1 MSAVSRAFV
10 YEKRDSWL
18 YRLNPYVKI
27 AAGLVLIV
35 ASLAFFSFEKT
46 LSLFALMLIL
56 SASAKKLKMN
66 SGSLALSAP
75 FAAIIFIAEFLLGR
89 NFLTGF
95 AYALRFVNL
104 VFSSSIIFT
113 SVSPDEIDYMVRKA
127 LRSRDFSFLI
137 STTYKFIPVLASD
150 ISQIIEVQ
158 KARGV
163 DFDTKNILK
172 LLKNYYTI
180 LVPLFVVSIVR
191 SQQLAEALELRGYG
205 ASDKPTF
212 IYEYPFRTSDVLFMI
227 LILALTVY
235 IGMFV

>member
-10 YEKRDSWL
+10 YEQKDSWL

-27 AAGLVLIV
+27 AAGLMLIV
-35 ASLAFFSFEKT
+35 ASLAFFSFKKT
-46 LSLFALMLIL
+46 LLLFVLMLIL

-66 SGSLALSAP
+66 SGSLAISAP

-89 NFLTGF
+89 NFMTGF

-104 VFSSSIIFT
+104 VFSSSIMFT

-191 SQQLAEALELRGYG
+191 
-205 ASDKPTF
+205 
-212 IYEYPFRTSDVLFMI
+212 
-227 LILALTVY
+227 
-235 IGMFV
+235 